1 MAEVNIQRLK
11 RSFRNSIVN
20 LLYPL
25 YLSIAKSIRTHP
37 LLIRRL
43 FNVRLYNEKNISW
56 DFTTLILKH
65 ALRKR
70 LKPNMS
76 VLEIGVGRAALLCI
90 YLARRLNIKP
100 DGVDII
106 ADRVDSS
113 LRIARYNHTPLRIWQ
128 SDFFE
133 QVENKYDL
141 IFWNASYIPTGFGN
155 KHHLTGQGDL
165 GDTRA
170 WDGGDSGAIAIAR
183 FLSQAPQYL
192 SVNGEILLGVNHF
205 HVPRETISRVIQ
217 AHSLTIIDLISRPF
231 NPSLVYVLGKKE
243 EGG

>member
-1 MAEVNIQRLK
+1 MQRTLK
-11 RSFRNSIVN
+11 KNARKRIVN

-25 YLSIAKSIRTHP
+25 YLAIAKAIRTQP
-37 LLIRRL
+37 LLIRQL

-56 DFTTLILKH
+56 DFTTLILKR
-65 ALRKR
+65 ALRTR
-70 LKPNMS
+70 IKPNIS

-90 YLARRLNIKP
+90 YLARSFNLKP

-106 ADRVDSS
+106 PDRVESS
-113 LRIARYNHTPLRIWQ
+113 LRIARYNNTPLNIWQ

-133 QVENKYDL
+133 RVENKYHL
-141 IFWNASYIPTGFGN
+141 IFWNAAYIPTEFGT
-155 KHHLTGQGDL
+155 KHQLTHQEDL
-165 GDTRA
+165 GDART
-170 WDGGDSGAIAIAR
+170 WDGGASGADTIDR

-205 HVPRETISRVIQ
+205 HISRENISRIIQ
-217 AHSLTIIDLISRPF
+217 NHSLTIIDLISRPF

-243 EGG
+243 EKRK